1 MRILL
6 TGGGTAGHINPALAI
21 AETVLQ
27 NDPNAVVE
35 FVGVKGKKEEDL
47 IPRAGYRLH
56 FVESR
61 GINGKLPTP
70 SNLKAIV
77 LALTSPSSRETQKIL
92 DDFQPD
98 LVIGTGG
105 YACWPIMMAASRRG
119 IPTAIHESN
128 SHPGKTVRILQGR
141 MNRIWTN
148 FPGTVER
155 LRCKKKALCVGNPL
169 RREFSTYTRE
179 YARRTLGLS
188 DRRVLI
194 LSYGGS
200 GGARSINQSVIAMMR
215 DYSSMDP
222 NILHIHAAGKGGYE
236 TTIKAFFEAGLEKA
250 SNCIVKDY
258 IYDMPLYLAAADLVI
273 SRSGAM
279 TVSELA
285 QMKKA
290 CILIPFPNAAYDHQ
304 YLNARELA
312 DEGAAELLTDK
323 TLAEDPNAL
332 TQTARAILSDPKRRE
347 DMSRRIAKF
356 ADPNANQR
364 IWDDIQTLVSKKK
377 EEK

>member
-169 RREFSTYTRE
+169 RREFATYTRE

-332 TQTARAILSDPKRRE
+332 TQTARSILSDPKRRE

>member
-119 IPTAIHESN
+119 IPTALHESN

-169 RREFSTYTRE
+169 RREFATYTRE

-222 NILHIHAAGKGGYE
+222 NILHIHATGKGGYE

-347 DMSRRIAKF
+347 EMSRRIAKF

>member
-35 FVGVKGKKEEDL
+35 FVGVQGKKEEDL

-119 IPTAIHESN
+119 IPTALHESN

-169 RREFSTYTRE
+169 RREFATYTRE

-323 TLAEDPNAL
+323 MLAEDPNAL
-332 TQTARAILSDPKRRE
+332 TQTARSILSDPKRRE

>member
-169 RREFSTYTRE
+169 RREFATYTRE
-179 YARRTLGLS
+179 YARRTLGLR

-332 TQTARAILSDPKRRE
+332 TQTARSILSDPKRRE

-364 IWDDIQTLVSKKK
+364 IWDDIQTLVSKK
-377 EEK
+377 